1 VGKRRG
7 LRTAAQQPTRNI
19 AGSSLS
25 SDSRIGSIAPKC
37 RVPVTALMAWPN
49 FHREMEERS
58 TNRWQ
63 HRLKREHPTCTER
76 INRSPK
82 SADGRVATG
91 LVGARSM
98 NRAKSKNTVRLLPFL
113 PDGMVTDRSSPSR
126 VRYAAKNAP
135 LTAPGRSANPPPG
148 RKGTFVGKAN
158 QNLLDTDRPSHGR
171 PLHVLRT
178 G

>member
-1 VGKRRG
+1 
-7 LRTAAQQPTRNI
+7 
-19 AGSSLS
+19 
-25 SDSRIGSIAPKC
+25 
-37 RVPVTALMAWPN
+37 MAWPD

-63 HRLKREHPTCTER
+63 HRLQREHPTCTER
-76 INRSPK
+76 NKSLTK

-98 NRAKSKNTVRLLPFL
+98 NRAKTKNTVRLLPFL

-135 LTAPGRSANPPPG
+135 LTAPGRSAHPPA
-148 RKGTFVGKAN
+148 RKEREILGMAN
-158 QNLLDTDRPSHGR
+158 QRQIKIYLT
-171 PLHVLRT
+171 RT
-178 G
+178 GLLMEGHFTQNPS